1 MQQQQMQ
8 QQQIQQQQQ
17 KEEVQ
22 KCRPLSFCVYENKV
36 QTSSVFT
43 DVASSISTEALIM
56 FADDI
61 VPWRPIFMNR
71 ANRVGIMICKWAAVI
86 VESNTAEILL
96 DARDAIRDMVAAR
109 VLDPRSEPN
118 PQVLELMDSVA
129 QMLWE
134 AEPSNAGVRYS
145 SLSSSTENFTKEE
158 NGGTDQQE
166 MQGGGGAAAMMPVA
180 AAVAAAPATTP
191 APADIAATAKA
202 NFLVPT
208 VILKKKSSEE

>member
-1 MQQQQMQ
+1 
-8 QQQIQQQQQ
+8 
-17 KEEVQ
+17 
-22 KCRPLSFCVYENKV
+22 
-36 QTSSVFT
+36 
-43 DVASSISTEALIM
+43 M

-71 ANRVGIMICKWAAVI
+71 ANRVGIMICKWAAVV

-96 DARDAIRDMVAAR
+96 NARDAIRDMVAAR

-145 SLSSSTENFTKEE
+145 SLSSSTENFTKED
-158 NGGTDQQE
+158 GGTDHQE
-166 MQGGGGAAAMMPVA
+166 MQGGGGAAVMMPVA
-180 AAVAAAPATTP
+180 AVVAEQQQHLPAS
-191 APADIAATAKA
+191 ADIANTA
-202 NFLVPT
+202 
-208 VILKKKSSEE
+208 IKKKSSEE